1 MEDLSADDDILSDV
15 LLDNLEFEP
24 AISTHKMN
32 PSYRGHRFDRN
43 AVSLIVRKRVV
54 VEKDI
59 TAAIEDLC
67 KLGTIQK
74 YLHNKTQRQISS
86 FHAHARRYL
95 ESYLPESGVEFA
107 LTTRYKRVMMEKA
120 GRAPGADAEASTSA
134 VKLEDMP
141 GSPGKDAAE
150 ERGKG
155 RAKGRSSLDRAATSI
170 GAAPAASEKADLCVL
185 AMRTF
190 KPGELINFCKGGLK
204 DLTKSEDD
212 ALREEATASREKRKD
227 TEYKGVLGPGR
238 DFSVIRSARKGCSQ
252 LLLGPARFVN
262 HDCNPNTEFYRMGAT
277 MVFKVIRPI
286 QRNEEITTFYGENYF
301 EWGNAECMCATCESR
316 GTGAFSDSS
325 VPPPVEPSEG
335 SDGVEFKVE
344 DSSSTGASKDANG
357 RRQSRRSSRPIGAS
371 SALPSPSPT
380 PSLTPSLPAVPGD
393 DAAAKDKKSKRD
405 YLADLKLAE
414 HGPSDDR
421 SDPWAEG
428 AGPKCRC
435 LTCGATFWAPEKW
448 WTPDECPRCERHYKI
463 FKADWPGRVPT
474 EGALARKAGVK
485 RKTSSEMISDH
496 LASSASPARNS
507 KERSLTPTDLKTNV
521 TPKAQKKPRTS
532 KTATGSTA
540 LGDSA
545 TSSTAISKPVRVST
559 APSISSASPAKTA
572 TRPAKT
578 DTGKA
583 VKQERQ
589 DEDTVS
595 RSLASVASTTVKK
608 ASSLAAPVKP
618 STKPNT
624 SYDLD
629 SDGSDLTPE
638 PESEQGDDAKPIDE
652 DEDDDQGP
660 RPMSSAVRSQ
670 PSQADRSSSSSS
682 PGPPGPKMLGK
693 NAKTDVLAQYWG
705 AAEGD
710 RRARRKAP
718 VQSGPTLL
726 AARRSS
732 QDITH
737 KTTERR
743 SSFREIS
750 TDEHGAPKLKR
761 RLVAESASDAEDS
774 SPQPSTAVRPNA
786 AATASKHRK
795 ASSMSDASL
804 AHIRSKSEARPTP
817 DRLTPASTVSAAS
830 PASSAKTAPSAS
842 APPPKTSAGNM
853 PGLATSGVERTSE
866 SNLALFW
873 SAGVGGTR
881 NRRQAQREPQTVLI
895 QTVPTKRSRN
905 PESSRSRTPEAKKP
919 RGRSHGTNGE
929 EEGSGRDRSARSR
942 SLAASDDEF
951 RETSQG
957 NSDLD
962 DDDDDEEDDGRPTV
976 RPYMFSAISKVLQ
989 SNGNGDAASAQDSKG
1004 PLLPSA
1010 PLFRPPGLM
1019 RPDLAAA
1026 AARSNSPLAGPPR
1039 GAPGQ
1044 PMRKNLRWGS
1054 GKSSA
1059 SRPLGPNGS
1068 PLGRPPSSLNGSP
1081 VSVPPERTAEDG
1093 KTQLPRASASPLIG
1107 QRAIVQ
1113 SKSPNPPADRLDASP
1128 LEPSLRQPA
1137 VVPKSIQVEST
1148 TTTALAQ
1155 PVQETKAEA
1164 AMPTPLSSNVAP
1176 IKETVSTAVVP
1187 APAPAPASDSES
1199 AVNGLATDVPPST
1212 ASTIA
1217 PAAPAAPAAPVP
1229 APVPAAAAATT
1240 ASGLPVDEVS
1250 AAKDTP
1256 QDGSANQDQSDP
1268 QQRRTS
1274 GRARR
1279 APEMAAG
1286 QIPYKGSLVK
1296 LAAQRAKGAKGGQ
1309 SGTSTPTSA
1318 GAASPDPRHQSPK
1331 STPRHSISGS
1341 MHEPGFGGG
1350 RGGQNDSPLGNGKH
1364 STLPTAQIADVSVE
1378 TNKDIAMTDAAAGTP
1393 MDVDP

>member
-59 TAAIEDLC
+59 TAAIDDLS
-67 KLGTIQK
+67 KLGNIQK
-74 YLHNKTQRQISS
+74 YLNNKTQRQIAS

-120 GRAPGADAEASTSA
+120 GRVPGADAEASTSA
-134 VKLEDMP
+134 VKLEDAP
-141 GSPGKDAAE
+141 ASPGKDSAE

-155 RAKGRSSLDRAATSI
+155 RAKARSSLDRAATSI

-227 TEYKGVLGPGR
+227 AEYKGVLGPGR

-286 QRNEEITTFYGENYF
+286 HRNEEITTFYGENYF
-301 EWGNAECMCATCESR
+301 EWGNSECMCATCESR
-316 GTGAFSDSS
+316 GTGAFSDPSAPS
-325 VPPPVEPSEG
+325 AVELSEHPE
-335 SDGVEFKVE
+335 GVDVKGEE
-344 DSSSTGASKDANG
+344 SSSTGTPKDANG
-357 RRQSRRSSRPIGAS
+357 RRQSRRSSHPAG
-371 SALPSPSPT
+371 ALPSPSPT
-380 PSLTPSLPAVPGD
+380 PSLTPSLPTLSGD
-393 DAAAKDKKSKRD
+393 DPAKDKKSKRD

-414 HGPSDDR
+414 HGPSEDR

-496 LASSASPARNS
+496 LASTASPARNG
-507 KERSLTPTDLKTNV
+507 KERSLTPTDVKANI
-521 TPKAQKKPRTS
+521 TPKVQKKPRPS
-532 KTATGSTA
+532 KTAAGSATP
-540 LGDSA
+540 GDSA
-545 TSSTAISKPVRVST
+545 ATPNKP
-559 APSISSASPAKTA
+559 PA
-572 TRPAKT
+572 RPAKV
-578 DTGKA
+578 DAGKS

-589 DEDTVS
+589 DEATVA
-595 RSLASVASTTVKK
+595 RSLATPPPKKTGCSVAPPLK
-608 ASSLAAPVKP
+608 ASANTE
-618 STKPNT
+618 ST
-624 SYDLD
+624 YDLD

-638 PESEQGDDAKPIDE
+638 PESEQGDAVKGADDDDDE
-652 DEDDDQGP
+652 DQGP
-660 RPMSSAVRSQ
+660 RPVSAAGRTQ
-670 PSQADRSSSSSS
+670 TGQADRSSSSSS

-705 AAEGD
+705 AVEGD
-710 RRARRKAP
+710 RRARRKALVNP
-718 VQSGPTLL
+718 GPTLL

-732 QDITH
+732 QDVSH
-737 KTTERR
+737 KPAERR
-743 SSFREIS
+743 SSFRETS
-750 TDEHGAPKLKR
+750 TDEHAVPKLKR
-761 RLVAESASDAEDS
+761 RLVAESASDVEDET
-774 SPQPSTAVRPNA
+774 PQPSATPRPLPA
-786 AATASKHRK
+786 AAASKHRK
-795 ASSMSDASL
+795 TSSMNDASF
-804 AHIRSKSEARPTP
+804 AQMRAKSESRPSP
-817 DRLTPASTVSAAS
+817 DRLTPSSAVSVAS
-830 PASSAKTAPSAS
+830 PALSAKTAPSAS

-895 QTVPTKRSRN
+895 QAVPSKRSRN
-905 PESSRSRTPEAKKP
+905 ASESSRSRTPEVKKP
-919 RGRSHGTNGE
+919 RGRSHAGNGE
-929 EEGSGRDRSARSR
+929 DEGSGRERSARSR
-942 SLAASDDEF
+942 SLAASDDGSK
-951 RETSQG
+951 ETSQE
-957 NSDLD
+957 NSDMD
-962 DDDDDEEDDGRPTV
+962 DDDREDVEPPV

-989 SNGNGDAASAQDSKG
+989 SNGGIDAAGALDSKG

-1010 PLFRPPGLM
+1010 PLFRPPGM
-1019 RPDLAAA
+1019 IRPDLAAA

-1054 GKSSA
+1054 GKSST

-1068 PLGRPPSSLNGSP
+1068 PIARPPSLNGSP
-1081 VSVPPERTAEDG
+1081 ASVPPQRSAEDV
-1093 KTQLPRASASPLIG
+1093 KNLPARTLTPPQIGHGAPAQSNPL
-1107 QRAIVQ
+1107 
-1113 SKSPNPPADRLDASP
+1113 NPPLQRVDAAP
-1128 LEPSLRQPA
+1128 LEPTLRQPFA
-1137 VVPKSIQVEST
+1137 GSEAIGVEPGSAMATAPSVREVKS
-1148 TTTALAQ
+1148 
-1155 PVQETKAEA
+1155 EA
-1164 AMPTPLSSNVAP
+1164 IPMSLSGDALSSKGAVAT
-1176 IKETVSTAVVP
+1176 TVIPT
-1187 APAPAPASDSES
+1187 PASDADS
-1199 AVNGLATDVPPST
+1199 AINGLTATVPPSAT
-1212 ASTIA
+1212 ASDVSAVPAVPAMPAVPIA
-1217 PAAPAAPAAPVP
+1217 PVADIPAAVVEEASPAKNAV
-1229 APVPAAAAATT
+1229 
-1240 ASGLPVDEVS
+1240 
-1250 AAKDTP
+1250 KDL
-1256 QDGSANQDQSDP
+1256 GAGQDQTDP

-1286 QIPYKGSLVK
+1286 QIPYKGSLVR
-1296 LAAQRAKGAKGGQ
+1296 LAAQRAKGAKGGP
-1309 SGTSTPTSA
+1309 SGTHSPTSA
-1318 GAASPDPRHQSPK
+1318 GTASPDPRHQSPK
-1331 STPRHSISGS
+1331 SAPRYGLTDHASADAGQDTL
-1341 MHEPGFGGG
+1341 EPSSFP
-1350 RGGQNDSPLGNGKH
+1350 GQSVSPLGNGKNGAV
-1364 STLPTAQIADVSVE
+1364 LGAQHADVTSVE
-1378 TNKDIAMTDAAAGTP
+1378 ADRDVAMVDAAAGTP
-1393 MDVDP
+1393 MDVDS

>member
-1 MEDLSADDDILSDV
+1 MEDLSADDDILSDI

-32 PSYRGHRFDRN
+32 PNYRGQRFDRN

-59 TAAIEDLC
+59 TAAIEDLS
-67 KLGTIQK
+67 KLGIIQK
-74 YLHNKTQRQISS
+74 YLSNKTQRQTAS
-86 FHAHARRYL
+86 FQAHARRYL

-120 GRAPGADAEASTSA
+120 GRAHSADAEASTSA
-134 VKLEDMP
+134 VKLEDTP

-155 RAKGRSSLDRAATSI
+155 RSKGRSSLDRAATSI

-212 ALREEATASREKRKD
+212 ALREEATASREKRKH

-277 MVFKVIRPI
+277 MLFKVIRPI
-286 QRNEEITTFYGENYF
+286 HRNEEITTFYGENYF
-301 EWGNAECMCATCESR
+301 EWGNSECMCATCESR
-316 GTGAFSDSS
+316 GTGAFSDPS
-325 VPPPVEPSEG
+325 VPLQVEQIDS
-335 SDGVEFKVE
+335 SDGAEVKQE
-344 DSSSTGASKDANG
+344 DPSSTNDANG
-357 RRQSRRSSRPIGAS
+357 RRQSRRSSRPAGAS

-380 PSLTPSLPAVPGD
+380 PSLTPSLSTVLGD
-393 DAAAKDKKSKRD
+393 DAAARDKKSKRD

-474 EGALARKAGVK
+474 EGSLARKAGVK
-485 RKTSSEMISDH
+485 RKTSAEMISDH
-496 LASSASPARNS
+496 LASTSSPARNG
-507 KERSLTPTDLKTNV
+507 KERSLTPTDHKANV
-521 TPKAQKKPRTS
+521 TPKSQKQARPS
-532 KTATGSTA
+532 KTPSSSGTPGDRAKIPVAIPAALNKSTMPKTGSSLA
-540 LGDSA
+540 SSA
-545 TSSTAISKPVRVST
+545 NSSKP
-559 APSISSASPAKTA
+559 A
-572 TRPAKT
+572 
-578 DTGKA
+578 GKA
-583 VKQERQ
+583 VKVEKEKSVKQERQ
-589 DEDTVS
+589 DEVS
-595 RSLASVASTTVKK
+595 VARSLATPTVKK
-608 ASSLAAPVKP
+608 ASAVAAPPKVVPKH
-618 STKPNT
+618 
-624 SYDLD
+624 DDFGLE

-638 PESEQGDDAKPIDE
+638 PESENGDTVKAEDDDE
-652 DEDDDQGP
+652 DEDKGP
-660 RPMSSAVRSQ
+660 RPASVTARSHSAH
-670 PSQADRSSSSSS
+670 ADRSSSSTS

-705 AAEGD
+705 AVEGD

-718 VQSGPTLL
+718 VNPGPTLL

-732 QDITH
+732 QDVTN
-737 KTTERR
+737 KPSERR
-743 SSFREIS
+743 SSFRETS
-750 TDEHGAPKLKR
+750 TEEHGMPKQKR
-761 RLVAESASDAEDS
+761 RLVAESASDAEDGAPAS
-774 SPQPSTAVRPNA
+774 VLPRPAPSAV
-786 AATASKHRK
+786 SKHRK
-795 ASSMSDASL
+795 TSSMNDASL
-804 AHIRSKSEARPTP
+804 AQLRAKSEAGPSPDQKTP
-817 DRLTPASTVSAAS
+817 SAPITAAPPAHAS
-830 PASSAKTAPSAS
+830 KTAPP
-842 APPPKTSAGNM
+842 APAPAPVHKTSAGNM

-881 NRRQAQREPQTVLI
+881 NRRQAHREPQTVL
-895 QTVPTKRSRN
+895 VPSVPSKRQRN
-905 PESSRSRTPEAKKP
+905 ASESSRSRTPEVKKP
-919 RGRSHGTNGE
+919 RGSARQHTGTGE
-929 EEGSGRDRSARSR
+929 DDGSGRDARGRSR
-942 SLAASDDEF
+942 SAAASEDRDDGSK
-951 RETSQG
+951 ETSQS
-957 NSDLD
+957 NSDV
-962 DDDDDEEDDGRPTV
+962 DDDEDPPV
-976 RPYMFSAISKVLQ
+976 KPYMFSAISKVLQ
-989 SNGNGDAASAQDSKG
+989 SNGSMDVNAAHDSKG

-1010 PLFRPPGLM
+1010 PLFRPPGLV
-1019 RPDLAAA
+1019 RPDLAAV

-1039 GAPGQ
+1039 GTPGQ

-1054 GKSSA
+1054 GKSSI

-1081 VSVPPERTAEDG
+1081 IAAAPQRTQEA
-1093 KTQLPRASASPLIG
+1093 KAQLPCAPALAKAEPG
-1107 QRAIVQ
+1107 H
-1113 SKSPNPPADRLDASP
+1113 PPAQTATKESVERLEASP

-1137 VVPKSIQVEST
+1137 VIEREPSHPDAPSTVAAVQPIPEVKLEANTTPGSNVIQAAPKEIVAASVPAST
-1148 TTTALAQ
+1148 TTT
-1155 PVQETKAEA
+1155 TGNGS
-1164 AMPTPLSSNVAP
+1164 SSNGVTTQS
-1176 IKETVSTAVVP
+1176 ITDSTV
-1187 APAPAPASDSES
+1187 
-1199 AVNGLATDVPPST
+1199 TDT
-1212 ASTIA
+1212 
-1217 PAAPAAPAAPVP
+1217 PAASVQDSTPAKPVLNEATSPAA
-1229 APVPAAAAATT
+1229 
-1240 ASGLPVDEVS
+1240 
-1250 AAKDTP
+1250 
-1256 QDGSANQDQSDP
+1256 DQTDA

-1296 LAAQRAKGAKGGQ
+1296 LAAQRAKEAKGGPQ
-1309 SGTSTPTSA
+1309 SGASPLDSPRSNGT
-1318 GAASPDPRHQSPK
+1318 ASPDPRFQSPK
-1331 STPRHSISGS
+1331 AARRLSQASDASGNVDVSTSHSHVGIG
-1341 MHEPGFGGG
+1341 HVPF
-1350 RGGQNDSPLGNGKH
+1350 GNGGSQTGPMVSKTQKIGH
-1364 STLPTAQIADVSVE
+1364 TEDIDMNDVQRKLSTG
-1378 TNKDIAMTDAAAGTP
+1378 TDAATITSTNATP
-1393 MDVDP
+1393 MDVDQ

>member
-1 MEDLSADDDILSDV
+1 MEDLSADDDILSDI

-32 PSYRGHRFDRN
+32 PNYRGHRFDRN

-59 TAAIEDLC
+59 TAAIEDLS
-67 KLGTIQK
+67 KLGIIQK
-74 YLHNKTQRQISS
+74 YLANKTQRQTAS
-86 FHAHARRYL
+86 FQAHARCYL

-120 GRAPGADAEASTSA
+120 GRAHGADPEASTSA
-134 VKLEDMP
+134 VKLEDTP

-155 RAKGRSSLDRAATSI
+155 RAKGRSSLDRAATSN

-190 KPGELINFCKGGLK
+190 KPGELINYCKGGLK

-277 MVFKVIRPI
+277 MVFKVIQPI
-286 QRNEEITTFYGENYF
+286 HRNEEITTFYGENYF
-301 EWGNAECMCATCESR
+301 EWGNSECMCATCESR
-316 GTGAFSDSS
+316 GKGAFSDPS
-325 VPPPVEPSEG
+325 VPQQLEQIDSSEG
-335 SDGVEFKVE
+335 TEVKQE
-344 DSSSTGASKDANG
+344 DSSAANDANG
-357 RRQSRRSSRPIGAS
+357 RRQSRRSSRPACAS

-380 PSLTPSLPAVPGD
+380 PSLTPSLSTVLGD
-393 DAAAKDKKSKRD
+393 DAAAKDKKLKRD

-463 FKADWPGRVPT
+463 FKADWPSRVPT
-474 EGALARKAGVK
+474 EGSLARKAGVK
-485 RKTSSEMISDH
+485 RKTSAEMISDH
-496 LASSASPARNS
+496 FASTSSPTRNG
-507 KERSLTPTDLKTNV
+507 KERSLTPTDHKANV
-521 TPKAQKKPRTS
+521 TPKSQKKPRPS
-532 KTATGSTA
+532 KTPNSRGTP
-540 LGDSA
+540 GDSTKTPVAAPAA
-545 TSSTAISKPVRVST
+545 TNRSTMALTLSSNSPKPSGKPVKVEKDKS
-559 APSISSASPAKTA
+559 
-572 TRPAKT
+572 
-578 DTGKA
+578 

-589 DEDTVS
+589 DE
-595 RSLASVASTTVKK
+595 ASVAR
-608 ASSLAAPVKP
+608 SLAAPSNVVAKHDD
-618 STKPNT
+618 
-624 SYDLD
+624 YGLD

-638 PESEQGDDAKPIDE
+638 PESENGDTVKAEDDDE
-652 DEDDDQGP
+652 DEDKGP
-660 RPMSSAVRSQ
+660 RPASVTARSH
-670 PSQADRSSSSSS
+670 SGQADRSSSSTS

-705 AAEGD
+705 AVEGD

-718 VQSGPTLL
+718 VNIGPTLL

-732 QDITH
+732 QDVTN
-737 KTTERR
+737 KTSERR

-750 TDEHGAPKLKR
+750 TDEHGVPKQKR
-761 RLVAESASDAEDS
+761 RLVAESASDAEDTAPTAV
-774 SPQPSTAVRPNA
+774 SPRPAPST
-786 AATASKHRK
+786 TSKHRK
-795 ASSMSDASL
+795 TSSMNDASL
-804 AHIRSKSEARPTP
+804 AQLRAKSEARPSPDQQTP
-817 DRLTPASTVSAAS
+817 SAPISTAS
-830 PASSAKTAPSAS
+830 PAHTAKTAPP
-842 APPPKTSAGNM
+842 APAPVQKTSAGNM

-881 NRRQAQREPQTVLI
+881 NRRQALREPQTVL
-895 QTVPTKRSRN
+895 VPSVPSKRQRN
-905 PESSRSRTPEAKKP
+905 ASESSRSRTPEVKKP
-919 RGRSHGTNGE
+919 RGSGRPNTGNGE
-929 EEGSGRDRSARSR
+929 DDGSGRDGRGRSR
-942 SLAASDDEF
+942 SAAASEDRDDGF
-951 RETSQG
+951 KETSQS
-957 NSDLD
+957 NSDI
-962 DDDDDEEDDGRPTV
+962 DDDEDPPV
-976 RPYMFSAISKVLQ
+976 KPYMFSAISKVLQ
-989 SNGNGDAASAQDSKG
+989 SNGSMDVNAGHDSKG

-1010 PLFRPPGLM
+1010 PPFRPPGLV

-1039 GAPGQ
+1039 GTPGQ

-1054 GKSSA
+1054 GKSSI

-1068 PLGRPPSSLNGSP
+1068 PLGRSPSSLNGSP
-1081 VSVPPERTAEDG
+1081 IGVPP
-1093 KTQLPRASASPLIG
+1093 
-1107 QRAIVQ
+1107 QRAEEAKPQIPRVTAPAQAEQGPPPSQ
-1113 SKSPNPPADRLDASP
+1113 SVVKSPAEPANATP

-1137 VVPKSIQVEST
+1137 AVEREPSRSEAPPTLAMAQPIPEVKVEASPTQGPIVQPAPKEIVSTSASATATSGNGPPSNGLAPESVLRAT
-1148 TTTALAQ
+1148 VAEKPTA
-1155 PVQETKAEA
+1155 PVQEAPPARHFVDEA
-1164 AMPTPLSSNVAP
+1164 TS
-1176 IKETVSTAVVP
+1176 
-1187 APAPAPASDSES
+1187 
-1199 AVNGLATDVPPST
+1199 
-1212 ASTIA
+1212 
-1217 PAAPAAPAAPVP
+1217 
-1229 APVPAAAAATT
+1229 TT
-1240 ASGLPVDEVS
+1240 A
-1250 AAKDTP
+1250 
-1256 QDGSANQDQSDP
+1256 DQSDA

-1296 LAAQRAKGAKGGQ
+1296 LAAQRAKEAKGGPHTGAGPLD
-1309 SGTSTPTSA
+1309 SPRSTGT
-1318 GAASPDPRHQSPK
+1318 ASPDPRFQSPK
-1331 STPRHSISGS
+1331 AARQLSQPGDALGNADSSVGHVDIS
-1341 MHEPGFGGG
+1341 
-1350 RGGQNDSPLGNGKH
+1350 LGNGGSHIGSGTQTDPAATDASKIGLTEDVAMNDAARRL
-1364 STLPTAQIADVSVE
+1364 STGTGTGIGVE
-1378 TNKDIAMTDAAAGTP
+1378 TAASTNATP
-1393 MDVDP
+1393 MDVDQ

>member
-67 KLGTIQK
+67 KLGNIQK
-74 YLHNKTQRQISS
+74 YLNNKTQRQIAS
-86 FHAHARRYL
+86 FHSHARRYL

-120 GRAPGADAEASTSA
+120 GRAPGADPEASTSA
-134 VKLEDMP
+134 VKLEDAP
-141 GSPGKDAAE
+141 ASPGKDSAE
-150 ERGKG
+150 DRGKG
-155 RAKGRSSLDRAATSI
+155 RAKGRLSLDRAATSI

-212 ALREEATASREKRKD
+212 ALREEASASREKRKD
-227 TEYKGVLGPGR
+227 AEYKGVLGPGR

-286 QRNEEITTFYGENYF
+286 HRNEEITTFYGENYF
-301 EWGNAECMCATCESR
+301 EWGNSECMCATCESR
-316 GTGAFSDSS
+316 GTGAFSDPS
-325 VPPPVEPSEG
+325 VPPPMEHSLHSEG
-335 SDGVEFKVE
+335 VEVKVE
-344 DSSSTGASKDANG
+344 ETKDANG
-357 RRQSRRSSRPIGAS
+357 RRQSRRSSRPAGAS

-380 PSLTPSLPAVPGD
+380 PSLTPSLPTVSGD
-393 DAAAKDKKSKRD
+393 DPGKDKKSKRD

-414 HGPSDDR
+414 HGPSEDR

-463 FKADWPGRVPT
+463 FKADWPSRVPT

-485 RKTSSEMISDH
+485 RKTSSEMMSEH
-496 LASSASPARNS
+496 LASTASPARNG
-507 KERSLTPTDLKTNV
+507 KERSLTPTDVKANV
-521 TPKAQKKPRTS
+521 TPKAQKKSRPS
-532 KTATGSTA
+532 KAAAGSA
-540 LGDSA
+540 SPGDSA
-545 TSSTAISKPVRVST
+545 ATPTKP
-559 APSISSASPAKTA
+559 PA
-572 TRPAKT
+572 RPAKV
-578 DTGKA
+578 DAAKS

-589 DEDTVS
+589 DEATVA
-595 RSLASVASTTVKK
+595 RSLATPPLKK
-608 ASSLAAPVKP
+608 AGSSAAPPKAV
-618 STKPNT
+618 TK
-624 SYDLD
+624 SESAYDLD
-629 SDGSDLTPE
+629 PDGSDLTPE
-638 PESEQGDDAKPIDE
+638 PESEPGDAAKAVD
-652 DEDDDQGP
+652 DEDDEDQGP
-660 RPMSSAVRSQ
+660 RPVSAAGRSQ
-670 PSQADRSSSSSS
+670 TGQADRSSTSSS

-710 RRARRKAP
+710 RRARRKAAVNP
-718 VQSGPTLL
+718 GPTLL

-732 QDITH
+732 QDVTH
-737 KTTERR
+737 KPAERR
-743 SSFREIS
+743 SSFREAS
-750 TDEHGAPKLKR
+750 TDEHAVHKLKR
-761 RLVAESASDAEDS
+761 RLVAESSSDAEDG
-774 SPQPSTAVRPNA
+774 SPQPSITTRPLSAVA
-786 AATASKHRK
+786 ASKHRK
-795 ASSMSDASL
+795 TSSMNDASF
-804 AHIRSKSEARPTP
+804 AQMRAKSEVRPSP
-817 DRLTPASTVSAAS
+817 DRLTPSSTVSAAS
-830 PASSAKTAPSAS
+830 PALSAKTAPSAS

-881 NRRQAQREPQTVLI
+881 NRRQAQREPQTVLV
-895 QTVPTKRSRN
+895 QTVPSKRSRN
-905 PESSRSRTPEAKKP
+905 ASESSRSRTPEVKKP
-919 RGRSHGTNGE
+919 RGRSHVTNGE
-929 EEGSGRDRSARSR
+929 DEGSGRERSARSR
-942 SLAASDDEF
+942 SLAVSDDGSK
-951 RETSQG
+951 ETSQE
-957 NSDLD
+957 NSDMD
-962 DDDDDEEDDGRPTV
+962 DDDREDGEPPV

-989 SNGNGDAASAQDSKG
+989 SNGGVDAVGVLDSKG

-1010 PLFRPPGLM
+1010 PLFRPPGM
-1019 RPDLAAA
+1019 IRPDLAAV

-1039 GAPGQ
+1039 GIPGQ

-1054 GKSSA
+1054 GKSST

-1068 PLGRPPSSLNGSP
+1068 PIAQPPGLNGSP
-1081 VSVPPERTAEDG
+1081 VSVPPQRLADDAKSLPPRTLTPPQVGHA
-1093 KTQLPRASASPLIG
+1093 AS
-1107 QRAIVQ
+1107 VQ
-1113 SKSPNPPADRLDASP
+1113 SKSPNPPVQRLDALP
-1128 LEPSLRQPA
+1128 LEPTLRQPIA
-1137 VVPKSIQVEST
+1137 NKDSTRVEPTGAMAPALSVQEVKSEAIPTALSSKQTIPTTSVIPTPTPDPGTATNGLILTAPPSAPTSDVPDVPAVPAVPVVPDV
-1148 TTTALAQ
+1148 
-1155 PVQETKAEA
+1155 P
-1164 AMPTPLSSNVAP
+1164 AMPAVPTVPSVGVALV
-1176 IKETVSTAVVP
+1176 EEASP
-1187 APAPAPASDSES
+1187 AK
-1199 AVNGLATDVPPST
+1199 N
-1212 ASTIA
+1212 
-1217 PAAPAAPAAPVP
+1217 
-1229 APVPAAAAATT
+1229 
-1240 ASGLPVDEVS
+1240 
-1250 AAKDTP
+1250 AAKDVSP
-1256 QDGSANQDQSDP
+1256 SQDQADP

-1296 LAAQRAKGAKGGQ
+1296 LAAQRAKGAKGGHSGAHSPT
-1309 SGTSTPTSA
+1309 SGT
-1318 GAASPDPRHQSPK
+1318 ASPDPRHQSPK
-1331 STPRHSISGS
+1331 SVAQYGLSDNASADVAQTAAVTPAL
-1341 MHEPGFGGG
+1341 EPSSFA
-1350 RGGQNDSPLGNGKH
+1350 GQNDSSPLGNGKNGA
-1364 STLPTAQIADVSVE
+1364 TPGLQNAKVTPASVE
-1378 TNKDIAMTDAAAGTP
+1378 VDKDVAMIDSAVRRNSTSAADTP
-1393 MDVDP
+1393 MDVDS

>member
-1 MEDLSADDDILSDV
+1 MEDLSADDDILSDI

-32 PSYRGHRFDRN
+32 PNYRGQRFDRT

-59 TAAIEDLC
+59 TAAIEDLS
-67 KLGTIQK
+67 KLGIIQK
-74 YLHNKTQRQISS
+74 YLTNKTQRQTAS
-86 FHAHARRYL
+86 FQAHARRYL

-120 GRAPGADAEASTSA
+120 GRVHGADAGASTSA
-134 VKLEDMP
+134 VKIEDAP
-141 GSPGKDAAE
+141 ASPGKDATE

-155 RAKGRSSLDRAATSI
+155 RKGRSSLDRAATSI
-170 GAAPAASEKADLCVL
+170 GAAPAASEKADLSVL
-185 AMRTF
+185 AMRSF

-227 TEYKGVLGPGR
+227 AEYKGVLGPGR

-286 QRNEEITTFYGENYF
+286 NRNEEITTFYGENYF

-316 GTGAFSDSS
+316 GTGAFSD
-325 VPPPVEPSEG
+325 PSAPQPTAQDEG
-335 SDGVEFKVE
+335 AEGTEAKVE
-344 DSSSTGASKDANG
+344 DPPASATGTPNESNG
-357 RRQSRRSSRPIGAS
+357 RRQSRRSSRPAGAS

-380 PSLTPSLPAVPGD
+380 PSLTPSLSTVIGD
-393 DAAAKDKKSKRD
+393 DVAKDKRSKRD
-405 YLADLKLAE
+405 FLADLKLAE

-474 EGALARKAGVK
+474 EGSLARKAGVK
-485 RKTSSEMISDH
+485 RKTSAEMISDH
-496 LASSASPARNS
+496 FASAAASPARNG
-507 KERSLTPTDLKTNV
+507 KERSATPTDQKANA
-521 TPKAQKKPRTS
+521 TPKSQKKPKPS
-532 KTATGSTA
+532 KAAS
-540 LGDSA
+540 SNA
-545 TSSTAISKPVRVST
+545 TSNDSVKAPATPVA
-559 APSISSASPAKTA
+559 APGKAAKVVAASSSSASTNSLKSSKPAKVEE
-572 TRPAKT
+572 AKS
-578 DTGKA
+578 

-589 DEDTVS
+589 DE
-595 RSLASVASTTVKK
+595 ASVARSLVAPTAKKSSTVSAPTK
-608 ASSLAAPVKP
+608 AIAKP
-618 STKPNT
+618 EST
-624 SYDLD
+624 YDLD

-638 PESEQGDDAKPIDE
+638 PESEQGDALKMEE
-652 DEDDDQGP
+652 DEEDEDQGP
-660 RPMSSAVRSQ
+660 RPALVAARSHSGQ
-670 PSQADRSSSSSS
+670 PDRSSSSTS

-705 AAEGD
+705 AVEGD

-718 VQSGPTLL
+718 VNPGPTLL

-732 QDITH
+732 QDVTH
-737 KTTERR
+737 KPSERR
-743 SSFREIS
+743 SSFRETS
-750 TDEHGAPKLKR
+750 TDEHGAPKPKR

-774 SPQPSTAVRPNA
+774 VPPAVAARPVPA
-786 AATASKHRK
+786 AASKHRK
-795 ASSMSDASL
+795 TSSMNDASYAQL
-804 AHIRSKSEARPTP
+804 RAKSEVRPSP
-817 DRLTPASTVSAAS
+817 DRQTPSTTVSAAS
-830 PASSAKTAPSAS
+830 PAPAAKA
-842 APPPKTSAGNM
+842 APPAPAQSQKASAGNL

-881 NRRQAQREPQTVLI
+881 NRRQAQREPQTVLV
-895 QTVPTKRSRN
+895 QNVPSKRQRN
-905 PESSRSRTPEAKKP
+905 ASESSRSRTPEVKKP
-919 RGRSHGTNGE
+919 RGSLKPHTGNGE
-929 EEGSGRDRSARSR
+929 DEGSGRERSGRSR
-942 SLAASDDEF
+942 SVAASDDESK
-951 RETSQG
+951 ETSLE
-957 NSDLD
+957 NSDID
-962 DDDDDEEDDGRPTV
+962 DDDGEDGDPPV

-989 SNGNGDAASAQDSKG
+989 SNGAMDAIAGTDPKG

-1010 PLFRPPGLM
+1010 PLFRPPGLI

-1054 GKSSA
+1054 GKSSM

-1068 PLGRPPSSLNGSP
+1068 PLGRPPSSLDGSP
-1081 VSVPPERTAEDG
+1081 ISAPPHRSAEDL
-1093 KTQLPRASASPLIG
+1093 KAHLPRASVPTQIGPGPLPSQNALKPSVERVDASLEPDLS
-1107 QRAIVQ
+1107 Q
-1113 SKSPNPPADRLDASP
+1113 SAVVREAAKIEAPPAIA
-1128 LEPSLRQPA
+1128 Q
-1137 VVPKSIQVEST
+1137 I
-1148 TTTALAQ
+1148 Q
-1155 PVQETKAEA
+1155 PVQPVQDVKVEA
-1164 AMPTPLSSNVAP
+1164 QSVVELIAP
-1176 IKETVSTAVVP
+1176 VQ
-1187 APAPAPASDSES
+1187 APNTE
-1199 AVNGLATDVPPST
+1199 T
-1212 ASTIA
+1212 ASTSEPAAVASEHGSSTNGVASPSIA
-1217 PAAPAAPAAPVP
+1217 VATDTPAAPAVINADVLPAKAE
-1229 APVPAAAAATT
+1229 AKLLAAEEALSVT
-1240 ASGLPVDEVS
+1240 
-1250 AAKDTP
+1250 
-1256 QDGSANQDQSDP
+1256 QDQSDAL
-1268 QQRRTS
+1268 QRRTS

-1296 LAAQRAKGAKGGQ
+1296 LAAQRAKGTKGGID
-1309 SGTSTPTSA
+1309 SPRSTGTS
-1318 GAASPDPRHQSPK
+1318 SPDPRHQSPK
-1331 STPRHSISGS
+1331 STASSNATRISPDASVGRALEHSLVG
-1341 MHEPGFGGG
+1341 
-1350 RGGQNDSPLGNGKH
+1350 NADTNGKSH
-1364 STLPTAQIADVSVE
+1364 AIAVVDSIVGASEDV
-1378 TNKDIAMTDAAAGTP
+1378 AMNDAARRLSAGAGATNATP
-1393 MDVDP
+1393 MDVDS